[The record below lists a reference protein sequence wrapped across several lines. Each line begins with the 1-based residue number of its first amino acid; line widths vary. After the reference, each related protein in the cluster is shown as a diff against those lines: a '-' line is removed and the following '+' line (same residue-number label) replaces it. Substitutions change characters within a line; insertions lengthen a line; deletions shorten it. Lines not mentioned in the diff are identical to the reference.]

1 VAGVGD
7 GDGGGGDGVAGG
19 GVGGGVGDGE
29 GDGEGLG
36 DAEGDAEDDGEG
48 DGDAVGV
55 GVALQPPERKMYCV
69 SVPLQPRT
77 MPDGCE
83 YQLRMFAGSAL
94 TKRFITLLPTISP

>member
-1 VAGVGD
+1 MGEG
-7 GDGGGGDGVAGG
+7 GG
-19 GVGGGVGDGE
+19 GVGIGE

-36 DAEGDAEDDGEG
+36 DAEGDAEGDGEG

-69 SVPLQPRT
+69 SCPLHPRVT
-77 MPDGCE
+77 PAGCE